1 MRNEKLKWRNEGMS
15 FNMAL
20 CRTLIRRTVHSTF
33 LHLSLTLLISHYS
46 FLICN
51 AQKVITRST
60 MVGFGS
66 TNILDTYLSA
76 EHFKGSGMSFV
87 TTIERQRPD
96 RHWSTIMEHEAN
108 LSTTKDRS
116 KTQQELEGAYNFY
129 WGKLYSWQLLD
140 NCLKLQAGGLVNASL
155 GFIYNTSNG
164 NNPAQARAHL
174 NVMPTGVATYQ
185 FNLWRKQFTAR
196 YELSLPLCGIMFSP
210 NYGQS
215 YYEIFSLGNYDHN
228 AVPTTFVSAPE
239 WRQML
244 TLDVRLWKSGTLRI
258 GYLGNMQQAKVNNLR
273 QHVYTHRLLI
283 GFTKQFS
290 IVNLN
295 EK

>member
-1 MRNEKLKWRNEGMS
+1 MMKTIN
-15 FNMAL
+15 
-20 CRTLIRRTVHSTF
+20 RRVGR
-33 LHLSLTLLISHYS
+33 LQLAIS
-46 FLICN
+46 FLLLALPAN
-51 AQKVITRST
+51 SQELTANSQKVITRST

-96 RHWSTIMEHEAN
+96 RHWSTVMEHEAN

-129 WGKLYSWQLLD
+129 WGKLYSWQLFD

-290 IVNLN
+290 IIQR
-295 EK
+295 